1 MVPRIV
7 DKQEYNLLYKVLEIN
22 RNMTRPDHEKIPET
36 ALQWHHEGGAAI
48 ASVTQTWG
56 SAPRPVGSQL
66 AISSKGEITGSV
78 SGGCVEGAVVSEA
91 LEALETQRP
100 IQLEFG
106 VADED
111 AFAVGLACGG
121 KIKILVEPIVGP
133 YGLTEEKLQDLVAH
147 RARGTPTIVTTSLNT
162 WECSVIPYGTTLMTN
177 DLVEILEQDKSGVV
191 EDTFINVFNPPLKL
205 IVVGGVHIAQPLL
218 QIARHSGYQ
227 TLIIDPRVSFG
238 SEARFPGEKISNE
251 WPDEVIKSEKPDL
264 RTAIVTLTHDPKIDD
279 PALLEALGTP
289 AFYIGCLGS
298 TRTHAKRL
306 SRLRE
311 KDISEDQLARI
322 HGPIGLDIGSRTPAE
337 IAVAIM
343 AEITQTLRKGN
354 NKK

>member
-1 MVPRIV
+1 MKRP
-7 DKQEYNLLYKVLEIN
+7 EYEQ
-22 RNMTRPDHEKIPET
+22 IPEI
-36 ALQWHHEGGAAI
+36 ALNWYQEGNAAI

-66 AISSKGEITGSV
+66 AISAKGEIAGSV

-91 LEALETQRP
+91 LEAMETEKP
-100 IQLEFG
+100 VMLEFG

-121 KIKILVEPIVGP
+121 KIKVLVEPIGGQL
-133 YGLTEEKLQDLVAH
+133 GLTEEKLQELVSH
-147 RARGTPTIVTTSLNT
+147 RAQGIPTIVKTTLNS
-162 WECSVIPYGTTLMTN
+162 WESAVIPYGTPRMSS
-177 DLVEILEQDKSGVV
+177 DLFQALEQDKSGVV
-191 EDTFINVFNPPLKL
+191 DGTFINVFNPPLKL
-205 IVVGGVHIAQPLL
+205 IVVGGVHIAQPLI

-227 TLIIDPRVSFG
+227 TMIIDPRESFG
-238 SEARFPGEKISNE
+238 SKARFPGERISNE
-251 WPDEVIKSEKPDL
+251 WPDEVIREENPDL

-279 PALLEALGTP
+279 SAILEALKSP

-311 KDISEDQLARI
+311 KAIPEDQLAKL

-337 IAVAIM
+337 IAIAIM
-343 AEITQTLRKGN
+343 SEITQVLRKG
-354 NKK
+354 KEQL